1 MPEHRILVIEDDDAI
16 RMGLVDALRSEGYEA
31 TDAADGPTG
40 LDAGLTTD
48 PDLIVLDIMMPGM
61 DGFEVLR
68 RLRDDQVE
76 TPVLILTAR
85 GLEADRVRGLD
96 LGADDYMVKPFGLD
110 EFLARVRTRLRR
122 WDRERGHSDQTQLRF
137 GDVVIDFPAH
147 SATRAGASITLTPL
161 ELDFLRYVSRHE
173 GRAVTRRELLRH
185 VWQSDEV
192 VSRVIDTAVLGLRKK
207 IEADPRTPKH
217 LLSVRGVGYRFVRR
231 PAPDAP
237 LTSP

>member
-1 MPEHRILVIEDDDAI
+1 MSEHRILVIEDDDGI
-16 RMGLVDALRSEGYEA
+16 RLGLVDALRSEGYA
-31 TDAADGPTG
+31 VTAAEDGPRG
-40 LDAGLTTD
+40 LDAGLTSD

-68 RLRDDQVE
+68 RLREDHVE

-85 GLEADRVRGLD
+85 GLESDRVRGLD

-110 EFLARVRTRLRR
+110 EFLARVRTRLRA
-122 WDRERGHSDQTQLRF
+122 WDRERGRDDEAVLRF
-137 GDVVIDFPAH
+137 GDVEIDFPAH
-147 SATRAGASITLTPL
+147 AATRGGAPIALTPL
-161 ELDFLRYVSRHE
+161 ELRFLQFVARNE
-173 GRAVTRRELLRH
+173 GRAVTRNELLDH
-185 VWQSDEV
+185 VWENDDV

-207 IEADPRTPKH
+207 IEDDPSQPRH

-231 PAPDAP
+231 PAPDQP